1 MSMLTL
7 RINPKLI
14 NTPFFMKKHFIVRL
28 NIFFVLLYSTFT
40 INHVQ
45 AQLTVTQ
52 GSGLSLTPLQL
63 VQQVLVGNGITVSNA
78 SFNGSGASITS
89 NMIGHYT
96 TTGPGTIQL
105 GFTGG
110 ILIAS
115 GNTVDAIGPNNIGSN
130 GASMGTGSD
139 PDLQL
144 LLPSYTIYDKAVLEF
159 DFVPISDTVRFRYVF
174 GSEEFD
180 EFCNTSFNDVFGF
193 FISGP
198 GVSGPFSN
206 NATNIALM
214 PNNPANYVTIDNVC
228 SAGSAYSWLNTAGQ
242 YFQYD
247 RLTTPYTAW
256 CVVQPCQTYHI
267 KLAVGDAG
275 DQAYDSGVFLEENS
289 FSSNGLSYN
298 ISYSSNIDT
307 VTVEG
312 CNDGIV
318 KFKLGQPTTTQLV
331 IHYTIS
337 GTAIEGVDYPAVP
350 DSLIIP
356 VGQDSA
362 FFVISPI
369 SDGIPEPTETVKIAY
384 VNTVCGS
391 IDTIT
396 ILIKD
401 YTPIQ
406 LSTTPDIHSCDGQ
419 DATIDVNATG
429 GFNPLAYVWSDNA
442 GNTSSVN
449 VNPPTPTMY
458 YVTVSDACNFSTI
471 DSVKVSI
478 SNLSTAITNVDSI
491 TCYGYTDGSA
501 TVAAANGLTPY
512 SYIWSPTN
520 DVTPTAANLAAGTY
534 FVTVTDGIG
543 CTTTNFVILSSPPQL
558 TLTLTPTDETC
569 WHSCNGQIATQL
581 TGSYDPPVS
590 YIWNTLP
597 GQTSATAQNLCPG
610 DYTVTVTYSTSN
622 CHVNQTANIST
633 QTLIN
638 AYFSTNPDPPSG
650 FAPFTISFNS
660 GGSTGAVT
668 YSWDFGDGSPHNTT
682 PNPTHDYPNMGNYT
696 VTLTV
701 TSGSPNNCTST
712 YTVIVEVIQPSSMSV
727 YNIITPNGDGL
738 NDVFTVESE
747 GIQTFKINIYNRW
760 GKRVY
765 TFEQDAFSNLKE
777 KHLLWDGNSNGG
789 GKCADGTY
797 YYIIDAVGYDKKEY
811 NLNGTITLLR

>member
-1 MSMLTL
+1 
-7 RINPKLI
+7 
-14 NTPFFMKKHFIVRL
+14 MKKHCIVCISIL
-28 NIFFVLLYSTFT
+28 FTLFFSTST
-40 INHVQ
+40 INNVK

-78 SFNGSGASITS
+78 TFNGSGASITS
-89 NMIGHYT
+89 NMIGRYT
-96 TTGPGTIQL
+96 TIGPGTIQL

-110 ILIAS
+110 ILICS
-115 GNTVDAIGPNNIGSN
+115 GNAVDAIGPNSIGSN

-144 LLPSYTIYDKAVLEF
+144 LLPTYTIYDKAILAF
-159 DFVPISDTVRFRYVF
+159 DFVPISDTVRFRYSF

-180 EFCNTSFNDVFGF
+180 EFCNSSFNDVFGF

-198 GVSGPFSN
+198 GISGPFSN

-214 PNNPANYVTIDNVC
+214 PNNPNNYVTIDNVC
-228 SAGSAYSWLNTAGQ
+228 SAGNVYSWLNSGGQ

-256 CVVQPCQTYHI
+256 CIVQPCQTYHI

-275 DQAYDSGVFLEENS
+275 DQIYDSGVFLEENS

-312 CNDGIV
+312 CNDAMV
-318 KFKLGQPTTTQLV
+318 KFKLSQPATTQHV
-331 IHYTIS
+331 INYTIT
-337 GTAIEGVDYPAVP
+337 GTAIEGTDYPAVP

-356 VGQDSA
+356 IGEDSA
-362 FFVISPI
+362 FFVIAPI
-369 SDGIPEPTETVKIAY
+369 SDGIAEPTETVKIAY

-406 LSTTPDIHSCDGQ
+406 LSTTPDVHSCDGQ
-419 DATIDVNATG
+419 DANINVSASG
-429 GFNPLAYVWSDNA
+429 GYTPLAYVWSDNA
-442 GNTSSVN
+442 GNMASVN

-458 YVTVSDACNFSTI
+458 YVTVSDACNYSTI

-478 SNLSTAITNVDSI
+478 SNLTSAITNVDSV
-491 TCYGYTDGSA
+491 TCFGYTDGSA
-501 TVAAANGLTPY
+501 TVAAANGLLPY
-512 SYIWSPTN
+512 TYIWSPTN
-520 DVTPTAANLAAGTY
+520 DVTPTTNNLAAGNY
-534 FVTVTDGIG
+534 FVTVADGIG
-543 CTTTNFVILSSPPQL
+543 CTTTNFVILSSPPQI

-569 WHSCNGQIATQL
+569 FHSCNGQIATQL
-581 TGSYDPPVS
+581 VGSYDPPVS
-590 YIWNTLP
+590 YLWNTTP
-597 GQTSATAQNLCPG
+597 AQTTAIGQNLCTG
-610 DYTVTVTYSTSN
+610 NYTVTATYSPSN
-622 CHVNQTANIST
+622 CHITESATIGT
-633 QTLIN
+633 QTIIN

-660 GGSTGAVT
+660 GGSTGAVS
-668 YSWDFGDGSPHNTT
+668 YSWDFGDGTPHSTN
-682 PNPTHDYPNMGNYT
+682 PNPTHDYPLMGNYT

-701 TSGSPNNCTST
+701 SSGAPNNCTST
-712 YTVIVEVIQPSSMSV
+712 YTIVVEVIQPSSMSV
-727 YNIITPNGDGL
+727 PNIITPNGDGL

-747 GIQTFKINIYNRW
+747 GIETFKINIYNRW

-765 TFEQDAFSNLKE
+765 TFSQDGFSNLKE
-777 KHLLWDGNSNGG
+777 QKQLWDGNSNSD

-797 YYIIDAVGYDKKEY
+797 FYIIDAVGYDKKEY
-811 NLNGTITLLR
+811 SLQGTITLLR